1 MRVASIVEGH
11 GEVEA
16 LPVLF
21 RRLVSAWSIAGPVE
35 FPTPIRVKR
44 DRFLN
49 QPREFDRC
57 VELAALKASHD
68 GRVMI
73 LLDAD
78 DDCPATLGPR
88 LLERARAVHRDIP
101 FSVVL
106 ANREFEAWFIAAGA
120 SLSPNP
126 KSAVLPEAETVRGA
140 KEWVGTNLLR
150 CPYAETLH
158 QPSLSARMDL
168 QAALAAP
175 SFAKFCRD
183 LRRLLPE

>member
-11 GEVEA
+11 GEVAA

-21 RRLVSAWSIAGPVE
+21 RRLVADWSIAGPVE
-35 FPTPIRVKR
+35 FPMPIRVKR
-44 DRFLN
+44 DRFVQ
-49 QPREFDRC
+49 QPKEFDRF
-57 VELAALKASHD
+57 VELAASKAGPE

-78 DDCPATLGPR
+78 DDCPATLGPH
-88 LLERARAVHRDIP
+88 LLERARAVHREIP

-120 SLSPNP
+120 SLNP
-126 KSAVLPEAETVRGA
+126 GTELAVFPDAESVRGA

-150 CPYAETLH
+150 SPYAETSH

-168 QAALAAP
+168 QAALTAP
-175 SFAKFCRD
+175 SFEKFCRD
-183 LRRLLPE
+183 LRRLLTE

>member
-1 MRVASIVEGH
+1 MRIASIVEGH
-11 GEVEA
+11 GEVAA

-21 RRLVSAWSIAGPVE
+21 RRLVADWSIAGPVE

-49 QPREFDRC
+49 QAKEFDRF
-57 VELAALKASHD
+57 VELAASKAGPG

-78 DDCPATLGPR
+78 DDCPAMLGPR
-88 LLERARAVHRDIP
+88 LLEKARAVHRDIP
-101 FSVVL
+101 FGVVL

-120 SLSPNP
+120 SLSPKP
-126 KSAVLPEAETVRGA
+126 ELAVLPDAEKVRGA
-140 KEWVGTNLLR
+140 KEWVETNLLR
-150 CPYAETLH
+150 CSYAETLH
-158 QPSLSARMDL
+158 QPSFSARMDL

-175 SFAKFCRD
+175 SFAKLCRD
-183 LRRLLPE
+183 FRRLLTE